1 MLSITPCPNGREL
14 AEAPGFEPGSRDPKP
29 LMLSTTPCLLAVPS
43 ETAVALKVFIADS
56 PVPLIDKS
64 TAFTVGPFG
73 YISDVL
79 CAVHDVRPSS
89 GIGVFSTSPIINYL
103 LVVILEHKHEPV
115 ILATFSGQTNEISPN
130 IHLHAKM
137 KGLPL

>member
-29 LMLSTTPCLLAVPS
+29 LMLSTTPCLHAVPS
-43 ETAVALKVFIADS
+43 ETAVALKVSIADS
-56 PVPLIDKS
+56 SVPLIDES

-79 CAVHDVRPSS
+79 FAVHDVRPSS
-89 GIGVFSTSPIINYL
+89 GIGVIITPTIYNL
-103 LVVILEHKHEPV
+103 PSFVILQGKQERV
-115 ILATFSGQTNEISPN
+115 MI
-130 IHLHAKM
+130 
-137 KGLPL
+137 

>member
-1 MLSITPCPNGREL
+1 
-14 AEAPGFEPGSRDPKP
+14 
-29 LMLSTTPCLLAVPS
+29 
-43 ETAVALKVFIADS
+43 VALKVFIADS
-56 PVPLIDKS
+56 PVPLIDES

-79 CAVHDVRPSS
+79 FALHDVRPSS

-103 LVVILEHKHEPV
+103 LILIHEHKHGGF
-115 ILATFSGQTNEISPN
+115 IFLTDSRQTNEKNPKN
-130 IHLHAKM
+130 PLHAKK

>member
-1 MLSITPCPNGREL
+1 
-14 AEAPGFEPGSRDPKP
+14 
-29 LMLSTTPCLLAVPS
+29 
-43 ETAVALKVFIADS
+43 VALKVFIADS
-56 PVPLIDKS
+56 PVPLIDES

-79 CAVHDVRPSS
+79 FALHDVRPSS
-89 GIGVFSTSPIINYL
+89 GIGVFSKSPIINYL
-103 LVVILEHKHEPV
+103 LIVIHEHKHELF
-115 ILATFSGQTNEISPN
+115 IFASCYGQTNETSPK